1 MEKLLKSRQF
11 WTAVLALVQT
21 IVLNYLQVP
30 AEIWQSINAILVI
43 VIAMFTV
50 EDVAETKAQ
59 ATIEAAKLYSAATK
73 EAILKLGKKE

>member
-43 VIAMFTV
+43 VIAMFTI
-50 EDVAETKAQ
+50 EDVTETKAR
-59 ATIEAAKLYSAATK
+59 ATIEAAKLYSTATK